1 MNDVIINKIQSIQRC
16 CQRAREEYS
25 KNPTLFTTDFTLQDS
40 AVLNI
45 IRACE
50 QAIDLAN
57 HIIKDHRYGIPTS
70 SAESFEL
77 LEKKNIISPALTEK
91 LINMTKF
98 RNIVIHSYQ
107 QVKIE
112 IVKNVIQKDLDDLLL
127 FADEIKKQFLD

>member
-1 MNDVIINKIQSIQRC
+1 MNDIVINKIQSIQRC
-16 CQRAREEYS
+16 CERAREEYS
-25 KNPTLFTTDFTLQDS
+25 KNPDLFSTDFTLQDS

-57 HIIKDHRYGIPTS
+57 HIIKDNRYGIPTS

-77 LEKKNIISPALTEK
+77 LVKKKIISADLAEK
-91 LINMTKF
+91 LIKMTKF
-98 RNIVIHSYQ
+98 RNIVIHAYQ

-112 IVKNVIQKDLDDLLL
+112 IVKNVILNDLTDLLS
-127 FADEIKKQFLD
+127 FAEEIKKQFL

>member
-1 MNDVIINKIQSIQRC
+1 MNDIVINKIQSIQRC
-16 CQRAREEYS
+16 CERAREEYS
-25 KNPTLFTTDFTLQDS
+25 KNPDLFSTDFTLQDS

-57 HIIKDHRYGIPTS
+57 HIIKDNRYGIPSS

-77 LEKKNIISPALTEK
+77 LEKKKIISGNLAKK

-98 RNIVIHSYQ
+98 RNIVIHTYQ
-107 QVKIE
+107 QVNIE
-112 IVKNVIQKDLDDLLL
+112 IVTNVILCDLKDLLS
-127 FADEIKKQFLD
+127 FAEEIKNQFL

>member
-1 MNDVIINKIQSIQRC
+1 MNDIVINKIQSIQRC
-16 CQRAREEYS
+16 CERAREEYS
-25 KNPTLFTTDFTLQDS
+25 KNPSLFSTDFTLQDS

-57 HIIKDHRYGIPTS
+57 HIIKDNRYGIPTS

-77 LEKKNIISPALTEK
+77 LEKKKIISGDLAEK

-112 IVKNVIQKDLDDLLL
+112 IVKSVILNDLNDLLS
-127 FADEIKKQFLD
+127 FAEKIKNQFL